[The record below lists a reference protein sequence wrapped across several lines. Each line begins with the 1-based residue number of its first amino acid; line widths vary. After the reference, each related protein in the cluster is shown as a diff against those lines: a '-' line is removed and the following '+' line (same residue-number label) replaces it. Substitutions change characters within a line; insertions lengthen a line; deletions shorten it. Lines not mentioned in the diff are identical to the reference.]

1 MQFLY
6 LFSWQ
11 TRLDGE
17 LFLIKHLLILRE
29 EMGAFKVE
37 FSITEIGLDFSR
49 TKNAA
54 YELLRK
60 RSKMFSLG
68 SNNSFL
74 EFFLQVKFV

>member
-1 MQFLY
+1 
-6 LFSWQ
+6 
-11 TRLDGE
+11 
-17 LFLIKHLLILRE
+17 
-29 EMGAFKVE
+29 MGAFKVE
-37 FSITEIGLDFSR
+37 FSITEFGLDFSR
-49 TKNAA
+49 TRNAA